1 MKHKREQIYE
11 PPTVEIVDVAI
22 EQGFQLSLSGLGDD
36 SDDSEFGDPYYLME
50 EY

>member
-1 MKHKREQIYE
+1 MKYEREQIYE
-11 PPTVEIVDVAI
+11 PPTVEIVEVAM
-22 EQGFQLSLSGLGDD
+22 EQGFAISGWGHD